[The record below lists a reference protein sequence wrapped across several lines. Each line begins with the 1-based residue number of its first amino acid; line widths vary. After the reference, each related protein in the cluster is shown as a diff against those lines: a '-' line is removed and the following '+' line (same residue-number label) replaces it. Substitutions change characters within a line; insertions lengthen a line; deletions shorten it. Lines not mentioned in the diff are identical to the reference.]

1 LTAGHLERRYGL
13 RVATPDRESVLNEL
27 EVLATLEHALIVEFL
42 SIACAL
48 GLDLDAQDGGPTTD
62 RGRDAASAASARA
75 FTEMFHFKRVN
86 RALVGSGRPP
96 RMDRAEEVT
105 TTSGQVLPIPPD
117 QAGLERLLER
127 ERSLA
132 AAVDDRYAED
142 AAALTTMFDGDEL
155 NEWRDVLVDNAPN
168 HVGDLADLQTAL
180 DGVAPADFLRATR
193 RTPNDGFEE
202 RMLEMNSRIYGV
214 IVRAL
219 QGSFDPDFGVA
230 GSFRDIATSLM
241 TPMDDS
247 NHLLVQRGLLP
258 PFPLV

>member
-1 LTAGHLERRYGL
+1 M
-13 RVATPDRESVLNEL
+13 ATPDRESVLNEL

-62 RGRDAASAASARA
+62 RGRDAASAASVRA
-75 FTEMFHFKRVN
+75 FTEMFHFKCVN
-86 RALVGSGRPP
+86 QALVGSGRPP

-105 TTSGQVLPIPPD
+105 TTSGQVSPIPPD
-117 QAGLERLLER
+117 QAGFERLLEH

-132 AAVDDRYAED
+132 AEVDDRYAEV
-142 AAALTTMFDGDEL
+142 AAVLTTVFDGDEL
-155 NEWRDVLVDNAPN
+155 NEWRDVLVDNAN

-202 RMLEMNSRIYGV
+202 RMLDESPDLRSD
-214 IVRAL
+214 RACAPG
-219 QGSFDPDFGVA
+219 Q
-230 GSFRDIATSLM
+230 FRSGF
-241 TPMDDS
+241 
-247 NHLLVQRGLLP
+247 RCR
-258 PFPLV
+258 